1 MLKESICNALHGEF
15 FVKIIAVIPARY
27 DSTRLAGKVLLNET
41 GKYLIQHTYESA
53 LKASRLD
60 SIIIAADDPK
70 VVSAC
75 SEFGAKAVM
84 TSRSHQSGTDRIAEA
99 VKNSDAE
106 IIINIQGDEPEI
118 DSVNIDVIADLMVS
132 NPKCQMGTLVAGFEN
147 QQDIHNPDIVKCIV
161 DNSGKA
167 IYFSR
172 CPIPYS
178 RDVRGI
184 GDKSF
189 YLRHIGI
196 YAYRKDFLNKFTA
209 LPQSNLEKIEKL
221 EQLRAIENGYS
232 ICTAKV
238 NHTCAGIDTPE
249 QYKAF
254 VERQNKR

>member
-1 MLKESICNALHGEF
+1 MKNATANRCSESF

-27 DSTRLAGKVLLNET
+27 DSTRLAGKVLLKET
-41 GKYLIQHTYESA
+41 GKYVIQHTYESA
-53 LKASRLD
+53 IKASRLD

-70 VVSAC
+70 VISAC
-75 SEFGAKAVM
+75 AEFGAQAVM

-99 VKNSDAE
+99 VKNSDAD

-118 DSVNIDVIADLMVS
+118 DPSNIDAIADLMIN
-132 NPKCQMGTLVAGFEN
+132 NPQCQMGTLVAGFDN
-147 QQDIHNPDIVKCIV
+147 LQDIQNPDIVKCIV
-161 DNSGKA
+161 DNSSMA

-172 CPIPYS
+172 YPIPYC

-184 GDKSF
+184 GDKSL

-221 EQLRAIENGYS
+221 EQLRAIENGFR